1 MLRAVADQLWEAL
14 LPEELRRLP
23 LELARVD
30 ALLDDPV
37 FFARVR
43 AVLRPADGSAVDA

>member
-30 ALLDDPV
+30 ALDDPV